1 MSTFKNFNGSE
12 LLGSSKLTVKKFF
25 ELNPVV
31 NGESCGF
38 KTILMLDGGGISDFG
53 NILDPNEGFDDALF
67 EEFGSNVI
75 IYAETDKDGNL
86 LLQVDPYIDDASS
99 EDDEYFRVQFE
110 KELQSKQMTAF
121 MKAINGDP
129 TAMTDEF
136 GTAGAFAALGG
147 AKMQDTDYEF
157 KYEHR
162 FSMNMRPKQV
172 FDLVK
177 NKLGLTKVKRLVRMA
192 DSHDVED
199 VSDFFSE
206 SIEYAE
212 YRVPDFNECDY
223 MNSGRTANM
232 YSIKVELEDDSVA
245 RFWEMQIV
253 VDVATLGIIGVSFC
267 NGTDEEQS
275 IGDRD
280 EYMVV
285 NIEAELAKKAAKQA
299 AQNAPADEDEPEPT
313 LVYGFDGSDIDITP
327 ELEKKYK
334 TRGRSD
340 FLKIIPPTWYDHPR
354 RETLRPNI
362 KFDKNFRLRDF
373 NIFLEM
379 EKNDWYHTCIATRID
394 DPGKWADWKKY
405 EEPLRLADVADALA
419 FYGNDEYSADTFD
432 LDPEEDFKGTVQD
445 AADNHSI
452 DNIWVNPDWAD
463 KPMPKTAK
471 MVSWCNGNEPPFYCF
486 DFIMCY
492 DDATKEILFC
502 VDHRD

>member
-1 MSTFKNFNGSE
+1 MSTFKKFNGSE
-12 LLGSSKLTVKKFF
+12 LLGTSQLTVKKFF

-38 KTILMLDGGGISDFG
+38 KTISMLDGGGISDFG

-121 MKAINGDP
+121 MKAMNGDP
-129 TAMTDEF
+129 TAMTEEF

-147 AKMQDTDYEF
+147 GQTQDTDYDF
-157 KYEHR
+157 KYEYQ
-162 FSMNMRPKQV
+162 FTMNMTPKEV
-172 FDLVK
+172 FDLVT
-177 NKLGLTKVKRLVRMA
+177 NKLGLTRVKRLVRMA
-192 DSHDVED
+192 DPHDVED

-223 MNSGRTANM
+223 SNSGRIPNM
-232 YSIKVELEDDSVA
+232 YSIKVELADDSVA

-253 VDVATLGIIGVSFC
+253 VDAETNGIIGVSFC

-280 EYMVV
+280 EFMVDKIQAAADKFEYGFGGTDV
-285 NIEAELAKKAAKQA
+285 DLTEELAEAWH
-299 AQNAPADEDEPEPT
+299 
-313 LVYGFDGSDIDITP
+313 S
-327 ELEKKYK
+327 
-334 TRGRSD
+334 RSD
-340 FLKIIPPTWYDHPR
+340 QRYWDMIPKSWYERNDKD
-354 RETLRPNI
+354 TLRPNL
-362 KFDKNFRLRDF
+362 KYDNNFRLHDF
-373 NIFLEM
+373 NIFQQM
-379 EKNDWYHTCIATRID
+379 EAHDWFRFVVETRVE
-394 DPGKWADWKKY
+394 DPQQW
-405 EEPLRLADVADALA
+405 EEYKENGGPMNLPDVADILHR
-419 FYGNDEYSADTFD
+419 YTER
-432 LDPEEDFKGTVQD
+432 DPEMGDDVIDAEDLKGTVKD
-445 AADNHSI
+445 AANNHHCDNLWI
-452 DNIWVNPDWAD
+452 NPDWAD
-463 KPMPKTAK
+463 KPMPKNAK
-471 MVSWCNGNEPPFYCF
+471 MVCWSNGDEPPFYCF
-486 DFIMCY
+486 DFFMCY
-492 DDATKEILFC
+492 DENTKEILFC